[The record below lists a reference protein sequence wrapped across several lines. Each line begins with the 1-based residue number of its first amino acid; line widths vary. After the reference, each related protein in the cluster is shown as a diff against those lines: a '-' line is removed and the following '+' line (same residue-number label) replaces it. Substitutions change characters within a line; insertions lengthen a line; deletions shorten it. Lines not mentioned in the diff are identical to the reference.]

1 MQAPNNVDEYI
12 AGFPAAT
19 QKLLQQMRKTIKKV
33 APDAEE
39 IISYGIP
46 TFYLKGNLV
55 HYAGYNKHIGF
66 YPGAGGIAAFKD
78 QLSGYKGAKGS
89 VQFPLNQPL
98 PLDLVT
104 EIVKFR
110 VQQNMEKATAKKK
123 PAGRKQEGS
132 TGSFSF
138 ISAPA
143 QRALASKG
151 ISSLQD
157 LSTFTVN
164 DILALHGMGPGSIP
178 KLQAALKE
186 IGLSFKGSS

>member
-1 MQAPNNVDEYI
+1 MQKTDNVDEYI
-12 AGFPAAT
+12 AGFPDST
-19 QKLLQQMRKTIKKV
+19 QELLQQMRKTIKKV

-66 YPGAGGIAAFKD
+66 YPGAGGIAAFKE
-78 QLSGYKGAKGS
+78 QLSVYKGAKGS
-89 VQFPLNQPL
+89 VQFPLDQPL

-110 VQQNMEKATAKKK
+110 VQQNLDKAATKKK
-123 PAGRKQEGS
+123 PASRKS
-132 TGSFSF
+132 DASSGSFSF
-138 ISAPA
+138 LSAPA

-151 ISSLQD
+151 ISSLQE
-157 LSTFTVN
+157 LSAFTVN
-164 DILALHGMGPGSIP
+164 DILALHGMGPSSIP
-178 KLQAALKE
+178 KLQVALKE
-186 IGLSFKGSS
+186 NGLSFKES

>member
-1 MQAPNNVDEYI
+1 MQTPNNVDEYI
-12 AGFPAAT
+12 AGFPDAT

-33 APDAEE
+33 AVDADE

-66 YPGAGGIAAFKD
+66 YPGAGGIAAFKE
-78 QLSGYKGAKGS
+78 QLSVYKGAKGS

-110 VQQNMEKATAKKK
+110 VQQNLEKVAAKKK
-123 PAGRKQEGS
+123 SSGRKQETS
-132 TGSFSF
+132 TSSFSY

-143 QRALASKG
+143 QRALAGKG
-151 ISSLQD
+151 ISNLQE
-157 LSTFTVN
+157 LSAFTEN
-164 DILALHGMGPGSIP
+164 DILALHGMGPSSIP
-178 KLQAALKE
+178 KLRTALKDS
-186 IGLSFKGSS
+186 GLSFKEE